1 MDNAQA
7 APKEDKKPGQIDK
20 KAFGLIFLTVFID
33 LVGFGLIIPAIPTF
47 AQSLAVPTFLTSTF
61 LATPSGHASESAV
74 GLLIASYSLMQFIF
88 MPFWG
93 RLSDRVGRRPV
104 LLMSLVAS
112 SVGYLIWGFSQDLAV
127 LFVSRLVAG
136 FGNANMAVAQA
147 YIADITTAETRAKG
161 MGLVGAAFGLGFVLG
176 PAIGFGCMSLGL
188 AISAIG
194 FVAAG
199 FSVLDLVLTAALLP
213 EPKKRSSAGAE
224 RYGMGPGFFL
234 KTISDPELRIC
245 LLLFLISTFAF
256 ANMEATLVL
265 LTAQQF
271 QFDARQ
277 NMIMFVYIG
286 ILMVIVQG
294 RLIHGLSKRFGEKK
308 LILAG
313 SLLVAIGLLLTP
325 ATSQVPVLYV
335 ALAVLAVGSGINTPA
350 NQSMLSKL
358 APPDCMGGVMG
369 VGQSLSTLGRILGP
383 AIGCAVYQ
391 YFGHFSPYLIGAV
404 TMIGAAG
411 ASTLL
416 PNLSPTDGSS
426 QPALMPTEHLPVE
439 REGEEARS

>member
-1 MDNAQA
+1 MDNSQA
-7 APKEDKKPGQIDK
+7 APQEDKQPGQINK

-47 AQSLAVPTFLTSTF
+47 AQSLAVPSFLSSTF
-61 LATPSGHASESAV
+61 LASPSGHASESAV

-104 LLMSLVAS
+104 LLLSLLAS
-112 SVGYLIWGFSQDLAV
+112 SVGYLIWGFSQDLVV
-127 LFVSRLVAG
+127 LLVSRLVAG
-136 FGNANMAVAQA
+136 FGNANIAVAQA
-147 YIADITTAETRAKG
+147 YIADITTPETRAKG

-176 PAIGFGCMSLGL
+176 PAIGFGCMSLGMSI
-188 AISAIG
+188 AAIG
-194 FVAAG
+194 FVAAA
-199 FSVLDLVLTAALLP
+199 FSALDLALTAVLLP

-224 RYGMGPGFFL
+224 RYGMGAGFFF
-234 KTISDPELRIC
+234 KTIVNPKMRIS
-245 LLLFLISTFAF
+245 LALFLISTFAF

-265 LTAQQF
+265 LTVDQF
-271 QFDARQ
+271 QFDSSQ

-286 ILMVIVQG
+286 VLMVIVQG

-313 SLLVAIGLLLTP
+313 SLLIAIGLLLTP
-325 ATSQVPVLYV
+325 LTSQVVVLYV
-335 ALAVLAVGSGINTPA
+335 ALALLAVGSGINTPA

-391 YFGHFSPYLIGAV
+391 YLGHYSPYLLGAV
-404 TMIGAAG
+404 TMIGAAA

-416 PNLSPTDGSS
+416 PNLSPSDGSPVAS
-426 QPALMPTEHLPVE
+426 KPAGQLAAE